1 MKKIICSLLTI
12 LILINSAFVICYA
25 DSESFVTKAVNAV
38 KSKIDIPENYKEFN
52 SKVTV
57 EPGTHYAYLTWY
69 GDDDE
74 FNSGGQINV
83 TVDDKFR
90 IVSFSRYFYGE
101 FNGNY
106 NLSKFT
112 SKDAEESAKE
122 FVSKACPEFYPHTKL
137 VQQEYSVH
145 RNFEPYEFKFVR
157 YENGFGSYSVRDLR
171 FSDDHITLRPDS
183 LRH

>member
-1 MKKIICSLLTI
+1 MHAKTSIPI
-12 LILINSAFVICYA
+12 ILINSAFVICYA

-38 KSKIDIPENYKEFN
+38 KSKIDIPENYSEFN

-90 IVSFSRYFYGE
+90 ILSFSRYFYGE
-101 FNGNY
+101 FTGNY
-106 NLSKFT
+106 KLSKYT
-112 SKDAEESAKE
+112 
-122 FVSKACPEFYPHTKL
+122 
-137 VQQEYSVH
+137 
-145 RNFEPYEFKFVR
+145 
-157 YENGFGSYSVRDLR
+157 
-171 FSDDHITLRPDS
+171 
-183 LRH
+183 